1 MSYTLDQ
8 LYGIRDQVIV
18 VTGAA
23 GGIGLELC
31 RAIRDLGGRVAA
43 VVRNSKSRE
52 KVLEALHC
60 PNLSTEK
67 DAGMKSPNAPLYC
80 NANAPCTSRR

>member
-8 LYGIRDQVIV
+8 LYGIRGQVIV

-31 RAIRDLGGRVAA
+31 RAIRDLGGRDRKS
-43 VVRNSKSRE
+43 VV
-52 KVLEALHC
+52 
-60 PNLSTEK
+60 
-67 DAGMKSPNAPLYC
+67 
-80 NANAPCTSRR
+80 